1 MDSTQWLIIVGAVA
15 ALIIGFAVATMLP
28 SQDAAVEALMREQFH
43 LPPDVELQ
51 GFRVDQRRVGGE
63 WVQAIA
69 RFTPDQYD
77 RYVSSFIDASVWTLH
92 PFSFR
97 GQEVRAVPSADA
109 FRWRSGSEAFMSGG
123 QALRWLDW
131 GSVHTV
137 SQDGLPNVW
146 NLGER
151 RSFCFGVQG
160 EGDDQRVASCSA
172 FGPRDVPDL
181 YFRAVLDER
190 DQRLFLFAE

>member
-1 MDSTQWLIIVGAVA
+1 MTEEEVSRIIDVLSKA
-15 ALIIGFAVATMLP
+15 
-28 SQDAAVEALMREQFH
+28 EAEEIQN
-43 LPPDVELQ
+43 PV
-51 GFRVDQRRVGGE
+51 
-63 WVQAIA
+63 
-69 RFTPDQYD
+69 
-77 RYVSSFIDASVWTLH
+77 
-92 PFSFR
+92 
-97 GQEVRAVPSADA
+97 
-109 FRWRSGSEAFMSGG
+109 
-123 QALRWLDW
+123 LRWLDW